1 MQKEIY
7 EGIDIVKREFKKLED
22 LSDTALL
29 ENKIS
34 DLSSKS
40 VVQGFWNDPK
50 SAGAVMK
57 ELEGLK
63 KELRNFEEM
72 KKRINDFLEMSKVY
86 GNDES
91 FAGELIKESDEII
104 NLIKAFN
111 IKLQFDESI
120 DAKDA
125 IVTLHAGAGGT
136 EACDWCEMLMR
147 MYLRWCDRRK
157 YSTKIIDIIQ
167 GDEAGLKSVT
177 MEVKGMFAYGYLKS
191 ETGVH
196 RLVRVSPF
204 DSNKRR
210 HTSFA
215 SADVIPAVDKD
226 FEVEIKPD
234 DLRIDTY
241 RASGAGGQH
250 VNKTDSAVRITHI
263 PTGAIVQCQ
272 NERSQHQNKAKAMEL
287 LKARIYAMEL
297 DRKKEETQ
305 RHYDNKGQIGWG
317 HQIRSYVFMPYQMV
331 KDLRTGFEKSN
342 IESVMDGNIDG
353 FIEAYLTK
361 EKLKDRPA
369 QGEDRK
375 K

>member
-7 EGIDIVKREFKKLED
+7 EGIDIVKREFKTLED
-22 LSDTALL
+22 LLDTVLL
-29 ENKIS
+29 EKKIS
-34 DLSSKS
+34 DLTSKS
-40 VVQGFWNDPK
+40 VTQGFWNDPK
-50 SAGAVMK
+50 AAGGVMK
-57 ELEGLK
+57 ELESLK
-63 KELRNFEEM
+63 KELKNFEEI
-72 KKRINDFLEMSKVY
+72 KKRNNDFQEMAKAY
-86 GNDES
+86 GDDES
-91 FAGELIKESDEII
+91 FVDELKKESAEII
-104 NLIKAFN
+104 SLIKAFN

-120 DAKDA
+120 DGKDA

-136 EACDWCEMLMR
+136 EACDWCEMLLR

-177 MEVKGMFAYGYLKS
+177 IEVTGMFAYGYLKS

-196 RLVRVSPF
+196 RLVRISPF

-272 NERSQHQNKAKAMEL
+272 NERSQHQNKDQAMKL
-287 LKARIYAMEL
+287 LKARLYALEL
-297 DRKKEETQ
+297 DKKKEQTQ

-317 HQIRSYVFMPYQMV
+317 FQIRSYVFMPYQMV

-361 EKLKDRPA
+361 EKLKI
-369 QGEDRK
+369 K